1 MGVSQEE
8 IFKTS
13 NTKKALKLIRLVNRA
28 CDKSKNN
35 SEIVQMGEEFIEM
48 NGNSIKLSESLSY
61 YDSSVD

>member
-13 NTKKALKLIRLVNRA
+13 NTEKALKLMRLVNRA

-48 NGNSIKLSESLSY
+48 NVNSIKLSESLSY